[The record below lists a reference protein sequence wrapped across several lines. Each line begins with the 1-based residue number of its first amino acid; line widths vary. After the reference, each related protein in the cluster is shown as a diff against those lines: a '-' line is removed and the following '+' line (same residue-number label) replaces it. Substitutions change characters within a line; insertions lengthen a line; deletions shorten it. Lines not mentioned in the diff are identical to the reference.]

1 MERRQFRYYARY
13 TKIFI
18 FAAIVVTLVFA
29 VNQIKFSRLFPIKTV
44 RIYGANK
51 VDHLEVQELLLPMVK
66 SGYFNINIEYI
77 RDRLLQIPWVSHL
90 HVRRIWPDQVEVM
103 IVEKHAAALWHED
116 GNSHSLLSQAGE
128 LFLPKHDT
136 YPTHLPRFNGP
147 AGKQVVMLRF
157 FNDINRLLNPL
168 HTKVSYLEL
177 TPYLVWKISLDNG
190 MTLQVGHKDIL
201 TRLDQFVKVYP
212 KIVGNKVSDVD
223 YVDLRYPN
231 GLAIKWKAPLLKT

>member
-1 MERRQFRYYARY
+1 MEKRSRFRSFTRY
-13 TKIFI
+13 TKMFI
-18 FAAIVVTLVFA
+18 FAAVIVSIVFA

-44 RIYGANK
+44 RVYGANK
-51 VDHLEVQELLLPMVK
+51 VDHLEVQEFLLPMVK

-90 HVRRIWPDQVEVM
+90 HVRRIWPDQVEVV
-103 IVEKHAAALWHED
+103 IVEKHAAALWND
-116 GNSHSLLSQAGE
+116 KDNSNSLLSQAGE
-128 LFLPKHDT
+128 LFLPKQDT

-147 AGKQVVMLRF
+147 AGKQVIMLRF
-157 FNDINRLLNPL
+157 FNDINRLLSPL

-177 TPYLVWKISLDNG
+177 TSYLIWKISLDNG

-212 KIVGNKVSDVD
+212 KIVGNKVADVD

-231 GLAIKWKAPLLKT
+231 GLAIRWKS